1 MDIPQPPN
9 VMTALFADDTAV
21 IAYNDS
27 YDTAAGNLQNAVDQI
42 SDWSKRWKTEINER
56 KSVRVDFALRP
67 HYYTPT
73 VINGTPI
80 PTATHARYLGLH
92 LDCKLNWQE
101 HVKAK
106 RQLLELQFDR
116 FHWLIGRRS
125 NLSLS
130 NKRLIYLTIFR
141 PMWTYGCELWGTTR
155 DSNRLVIERFQNKF
169 LRTITN
175 APFYITNDQL

>member
-1 MDIPQPPN
+1 MCST
-9 VMTALFADDTAV
+9 VL
-21 IAYNDS
+21 
-27 YDTAAGNLQNAVDQI
+27 
-42 SDWSKRWKTEINER
+42 SKM
-56 KSVRVDFALRP
+56 
-67 HYYTPT
+67 
-73 VINGTPI
+73 
-80 PTATHARYLGLH
+80 
-92 LDCKLNWQE
+92 NWQE

-125 NLSLS
+125 ILSLS

-169 LRTITN
+169 MRTITN
-175 APFYITNDQL
+175 APFYITNDQLRTDLGLNSISETIRKMSICYIKRLHNHPNVEAIQLLDDQSDTHRLKRRHPLDLAT